1 MNIPMLR
8 DLNDKVDEIVMKYPD
23 ATIGELL
30 AGLVAVTLAAAK
42 QANEVEFA
50 GAAWDK
56 AFEVVKSTDIA
67 SLMSRGSLSN

>member
-8 DLNDKVDEIVMKYPD
+8 DLSDKVDEIVMKYPD

-30 AGLVAVTLAAAK
+30 SGLVAVTLAAAK
-42 QANEVEFA
+42 QANEVEFVS
-50 GAAWDK
+50 AAWDK
-56 AFEVVKSTDIA
+56 AFEVVKNTDID

>member
-8 DLNDKVDEIVMKYPD
+8 DLNDKVDEVISKYPD

-30 AGLVAVTLAAAK
+30 AGLVAVTLVAAK
-42 QANEVEFA
+42 QANEVEFV
-50 GAAWDK
+50 GAAWDR
-56 AFEVVKSTDIA
+56 AFEVSKNTDIA